1 MARAICRRLLHV
13 FAFLLAFGAVPAAAQ
28 NGGPPLGHADLDAL
42 LAPIALYPDPR
53 LSKVLIAATFSDQ
66 VQHERQATR
75 SDARS
80 AAQQNRAGA
89 RTETRQQHRMQ
100 THSTAHSG
108 PLHRGVSPRVAHS
121 GHPGGGAHVRAGSH
135 GGGPRR

>member
-28 NGGPPLGHADLDAL
+28 NGGLPLGHADLDAL

-75 SDARS
+75 SDDRS
-80 AAQQNRAGA
+80 AAQQNHVGV
-89 RTETRQQHRMQ
+89 RTETRQQHRFHN
-100 THSTAHSG
+100 HS

>member
-80 AAQQNRAGA
+80 APQQNHVGA
-89 RTETRQQHRMQ
+89 RTETRQQNRMQ
-100 THSTAHSG
+100 THGAAHSG
-108 PLHRGVSPRVAHS
+108 PLHRGVSPGAAQS